1 MKRIRAAT
9 AMSPQGTPRGL
20 RRFLAKPRND
30 NRGFTLFEVILAIA
44 LAAVLLTLIGTAINL
59 YLVQVDAGRT
69 RVEEAQLARSILSMF
84 ADDIRAT
91 TVYKPQDT
99 SAIAQLMAKT
109 AKFDVDDIDKAAAAS
124 GGVGKAS
131 AITSISGGV
140 GSLSSA
146 AALGGSG
153 ASGTPAGSTDDSDTD
168 TTLPLGINGKIEEL
182 YVDATRLPKQE
193 EIFGTTTG
201 YTNAQS
207 PNAQSGSTSGSS
219 STGVPASDLKTVHYF
234 IRPGEAVDAGS
245 ASVTSLDPTAQA
257 RIGGLVRQEI
267 PRAMRNFAEK
277 NGGSNVLD
285 SNAVLLAPEVVRM
298 EVRFFD
304 GSTTAD
310 NWDMKEK
317 KSLPLAVE
325 VCIWLRSPNAT
336 NEPIASTYDAATL
349 AETTHEYRQVVYVPM
364 AQVANAAQTSNS
376 TDMSTTDSTNST
388 DPASAGN
395 GSSGTG
401 SAFGQ
406 E

>member
-1 MKRIRAAT
+1 
-9 AMSPQGTPRGL
+9 
-20 RRFLAKPRND
+20 
-30 NRGFTLFEVILAIA
+30 
-44 LAAVLLTLIGTAINL
+44 VLLTLIGTAINL

-69 RVEEAQLARSILSMF
+69 RVEEAQLARSILSLI

-109 AKFDVDDIDKAAAAS
+109 AKFDVDDVDKAAAAS

-131 AITSISGGV
+131 AIGSVSAGV
-140 GSLSSA
+140 GGLSSI
-146 AALGGSG
+146 AALGASGTSG
-153 ASGTPAGSTDDSDTD
+153 ASGAPAGSPDDSDTD
-168 TTLPLGINGKIEEL
+168 TTLPLGINGKVEEL

-201 YTNAQS
+201 YTNVQS
-207 PNAQSGSTSGSS
+207 PSSQSGSMSGTSSG
-219 STGVPASDLKTVHYF
+219 GALACDLKTVHYF
-234 IRPGEAVDAGS
+234 VRPGEAVEVGN
-245 ASVTSLDPTAQA
+245 ASVTSLDLAAQA

-336 NEPIASTYDAATL
+336 NEPITSSYDAATL

-364 AQVANAAQTSNS
+364 AQVANAAQSNS
-376 TDMSTTDSTNST
+376 STDQPTTDSTDST
-388 DPASAGN
+388 DPSSAGN
-395 GSSGTG
+395 GSSSGTG

-406 E
+406 Q